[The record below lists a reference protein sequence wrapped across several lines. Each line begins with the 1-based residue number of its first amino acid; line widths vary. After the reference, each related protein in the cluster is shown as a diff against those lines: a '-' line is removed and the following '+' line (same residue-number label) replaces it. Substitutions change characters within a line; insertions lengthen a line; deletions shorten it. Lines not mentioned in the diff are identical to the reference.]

1 MSYSNVIPGHLL
13 RTSTD
18 VESQQ
23 HSPDTTRQQPS
34 SASEASELQ
43 SLRKEV
49 QRLRADLDVNE
60 LRLTAEIGKK
70 TSAEKALAEA
80 YALRSEEIRG
90 LHAAVEREREL
101 VTLLYAQ
108 IASLTPTT
116 EVRVTPGATPIVA
129 DEVGHG

>member
-1 MSYSNVIPGHLL
+1 MSYSNTIPGHLL

-23 HSPDTTRQQPS
+23 HSPDLTPQQPS
-34 SASEASELQ
+34 NASEASDLQ
-43 SLRKEV
+43 SLRAEV
-49 QRLRADLDVNE
+49 KRLRTELDVNE

-70 TSAEKALAEA
+70 ISAEKALAEA

-108 IASLTPTT
+108 IASLTPTV
-116 EVRVTPGATPIVA
+116 EVQNG
-129 DEVGHG
+129 